1 MAIYKNKDIET
12 NINERG
18 AELGNINVNF
28 YTEDKSTSSIRITI
42 KNNKRAVDLSK
53 TNLTPKLDLFHSD
66 GSIFMDENINTVLP
80 EQGII
85 QYKISDQVIK
95 HPGKV
100 NAKLFLKNETQS
112 VHVANFNFT
121 IKDSGITDA
130 VSKEITV
137 NIVDDAVRRI
147 IQENAIDLLG
157 DSFKDDVSIEL
168 KDYVTSNV
176 DLFKGP
182 KGDKGEQGQRGPQGP
197 KGDTG
202 EQGLQGP
209 RGLQGIQGER
219 GLQGPSGLKGETGPK
234 GDKGDTGIQGI
245 QGIQGVKGDPFKYSD
260 FTTDQLN
267 DLRVYVGGG
276 EATEIKT
283 SKTLEDSLFVKPPN
297 KEHLGNYATSIGDKY
312 FKSFQSL
319 RITPV
324 NSLNPDSSL
333 TVPTT
338 GYFFYNFNAIDL
350 LAPGENFS
358 VKIKTNNVDNQT
370 KIQYSITDSS
380 GGYLVTISSI
390 PKTGDGLYVL
400 ENIEI
405 PAGASQISVRL
416 DNRSGTSDLAVEE
429 MFLFSGGL
437 EKIIYNSTIENIIKS
452 LHNEVEKL
460 ERNVT
465 NIGSEKVKE
474 SLPLK
479 YIQPKN
485 FTLQSHLL
493 YSKIYTD
500 GLGKYSTDFN
510 IESLQKPTGITYYV
524 SYNGSDSNDG
534 LSKETPLKNL
544 NTAISKNDIGT
555 LMIEGGEYYRNNAG
569 ILFGNM
575 NKDINIIGYNG
586 KPKIFGADTL
596 NFTNLSGYTNVKQ
609 ATRSAVSRVI
619 DNSIIDEYGDYHELQ
634 KVNSIDEVENTEY
647 SWYSDSSNV
656 YINGDSDTTVC
667 LINIDMV
674 NIKGDYN
681 IYLENI
687 ELIGGRRT
695 LRLDSSTGT
704 LVLNNCK
711 LSYSI
716 QSNGNGIEMVGGRYA
731 ISKNTE
737 ISKQMMDGFNYHKGT
752 NGELPYFIEIDCVG
766 RDNGIMKGE
775 GGSRSD
781 NGSTAHD
788 GIKGIRINGL
798 YTRNDGGNLADV
810 NTGTETLNLG
820 CITSDGLQNYN
831 NIVQDCNC
839 FYEFCT
845 SYGNE
850 KGMLIN
856 GTGTLYSR
864 MNNFVGNT
872 QNVDGEEIKY

>member
-1 MAIYKNKDIET
+1 MAIFKNKDIEA
-12 NINERG
+12 NINERTV
-18 AELGNINVNF
+18 ELGNINANF
-28 YTEDKSTSSIRITI
+28 YTEDEQTASIRIFI
-42 KNNKRAVDLSK
+42 KWNDHPIDLNKINMKPVL
-53 TNLTPKLDLFHSD
+53 NLYMQD
-66 GSIFMDENINTVLP
+66 GSIFEGEKVEVVIP
-80 EQGII
+80 EKGIV
-85 QYKISDQVIK
+85 QYKIPSNVIK
-95 HPGKV
+95 HIGKV
-100 NAKLFLKNETQS
+100 NAKLFLENENES
-112 VHVANFNFT
+112 IHVANFNFT
-121 IKDSGITDA
+121 ITDSGTEEPIR
-130 VSKEITV
+130 KELSFNLVDEAIHR
-137 NIVDDAVRRI
+137 IVQISAM
-147 IQENAIDLLG
+147 ELLG
-157 DSFKDDVSIEL
+157 DDFKSEVLEGFQT
-168 KDYVTSNV
+168 YVTENV
-176 DLFKGP
+176 EDFKGVQ
-182 KGDKGEQGQRGPQGP
+182 GDVGPQGP
-197 KGDTG
+197 KGDKGLKGDTG
-202 EQGLQGP
+202 ERGPQGMQGP
-209 RGLQGIQGER
+209 RGEKGEQGIQGER
-219 GLQGPSGLKGETGPK
+219 GVPGKDGL
-234 GDKGDTGIQGI
+234 D
-245 QGIQGVKGDPFKYSD
+245 FKYSD
-260 FTTDQLN
+260 FTTNQLN

-283 SKTLEDSLFVKPPN
+283 YKTLEDSLFVKPQN
-297 KEHLGNYATSIGDKY
+297 QEHLGNYATSVGDKY

-319 RITPV
+319 RSRPL

-333 TVPTT
+333 TIPAT
-338 GYFFYNFNAIDL
+338 GYFFYNFNATDKL
-350 LAPGENFS
+350 SPGNSFS
-358 VKIKTNNVDNQT
+358 VKIKTNNVDDKT
-370 KIQYSITDSS
+370 KLEYNVTDSS
-380 GGYLVTISSI
+380 GSYLIPITAI
-390 PKTGDGLYVL
+390 PKNEEGLYIL
-400 ENIEI
+400 EKVEVPND
-405 PAGASQISVRL
+405 ASQISIRL
-416 DNRSGTSDLAVEE
+416 DNRSGSSDLIVEE
-429 MFLFSGGL
+429 LFLFSGGL
-437 EKIIYNSTIENIIKS
+437 EKTIYNSTIENIIKS
-452 LHNEVEKL
+452 LSNEIEKI
-460 ERNVT
+460 EQNVT
-465 NIGSEKVKE
+465 NVSNEKVKK

-479 YIQPKN
+479 YLQPKN

-500 GLGKYSTDFN
+500 GLGKFSTDFN
-510 IESLQKPTGITYYV
+510 VEGLKNQTGVTYYV

-534 LSKETPLKNL
+534 LSKDTPFQNL
-544 NTAISKNDIGT
+544 NTAMSKDDIGT
-555 LMIEGGEYYRNNAG
+555 LMIEGGEYYRSNAG

-586 KPKIFGADTL
+586 KSKIFAADSL
-596 NFTNLSGYTNVKQ
+596 KFTDLSGYKNVKQ
-609 ATRSAVSRVI
+609 AKRSAVSRVV
-619 DNSIIDEYGDYHELQ
+619 DKGIIDAYGDYYELR
-634 KVNSIDEVENTEY
+634 KVDSIDEVENAKY
-647 SWYSDSSNV
+647 SWYSDSSTV

-695 LRLDSSTGT
+695 LRLDSSMGT

-716 QSNGNGIEMVGGRYA
+716 QANGNGIEMVGGRYA

-737 ISKQMMDGFNYHKGT
+737 ISKQMMDGFNYHKGA

-766 RDNGIMKGE
+766 RDNGIMKGK

-798 YTRNDGGNLADV
+798 YARNDGGNLADV

-820 CITSDGLQNYN
+820 CVTSDGLQNYN